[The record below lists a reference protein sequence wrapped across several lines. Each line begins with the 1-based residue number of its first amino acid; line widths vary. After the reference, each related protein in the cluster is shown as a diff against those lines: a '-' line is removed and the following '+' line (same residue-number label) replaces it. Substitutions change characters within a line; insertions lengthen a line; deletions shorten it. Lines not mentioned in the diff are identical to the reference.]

1 MKTHTTWILLL
12 NFNGYKDTCECIET
26 LLASNL
32 KLFHILV
39 IDNASTD
46 NSLLGID
53 ECLESK
59 DITSSKVSYTTSSN
73 IFRTTNYSS
82 SNTTLVSSD
91 FNNGYA
97 SGNNIG
103 IRYLLQHASKKDFI
117 WILNNDTLVRP
128 DTLENM
134 INSYNQLE
142 NNDIMLL
149 GSKILNEDLS
159 LQSIGDVVQN
169 KTEIIGDTLEVDHI
183 CGCSIFFRVEKFD
196 SIGFLPEEYFLYYE
210 ETDWMKSIRQKGL
223 KIFTSL
229 KSEVIHKHAKS
240 TGGAYSPLVLYYMT
254 RNQILFYKKY
264 SKGYAYMFII
274 FKLFFRNTL
283 RVVYY
288 LLHNSKLSKSIYKG
302 TIDGLMNIKGKQKI
316 S

>member
-1 MKTHTTWILLL
+1 MIDKTVWILLL
-12 NFNGYKDTCECIET
+12 NFNGYEDTLECIET
-26 LLASNL
+26 LFTSKSKQL
-32 KLFHILV
+32 KLLIV
-39 IDNASTD
+39 DNASTD
-46 NSLLGID
+46 NSLININKW
-53 ECLESK
+53 LESK
-59 DITSSKVSYTTSSN
+59 DITSSKVFYKTSPDMFSTSSKENSN
-73 IFRTTNYSS
+73 I
-82 SNTTLVSSD
+82 TLISSD
-91 FNNGYA
+91 SNNGYA
-97 SGNNIG
+97 AGNNIG
-103 IRYLLQHASKKDFI
+103 IKYVLQHASKKDFI

-142 NNDIMLL
+142 NDAIALL

-159 LQSIGDVVQN
+159 LQSIGDIIENTNEKN
-169 KTEIIGDTLEVDHI
+169 KDNLEVKHI
-183 CGCSIFFRVEKFD
+183 CGCSIFFRVENFD

-254 RNQILFYKKY
+254 RNQILFHKKY
-264 SKGYAYMFII
+264 FGAFAYSLVV
-274 FKLFFRNTL
+274 FKLFFRNIL
-283 RVVYY
+283 RVIYY
-288 LLHNSKLSKSIYKG
+288 FFYDVKLSKSIFKG
-302 TIDGLMNIKGKQKI
+302 TIDGIRNVKGKQKI